1 MLCGSLDGRGVWGK
15 MDTSVFMAEYLHC
28 SPETI
33 TALLIGCTP
42 IQNSKLKKKKV
53 FFFVISV
60 GHSPS

>member
-1 MLCGSLDGRGVWGK
+1 

-42 IQNSKLKKKKV
+42 IQNSKLKKKR
-53 FFFVISV
+53 FSSLLFQLVILLPEV
-60 GHSPS
+60 GEGKEGEDFL